1 MTHLSIDIR
10 LMAFKFLDLVVEN
23 HSPSFLLYAE
33 KVYLTLTLL
42 VNVWNFFKFNYYIW
56 HLYLENSFHL
66 SCLRSHSDPLT
77 LWYYAMSTQDKDCAW
92 VQRFQLSW
100 GVWSNTKQ
108 NNLTKKKK
116 EKRKKETELNILISH
131 FLWFP
136 LNPCFLLL
144 IILISKQLRCFL
156 TVIILLWF
164 WKSIKY

>member
-42 VNVWNFFKFNYYIW
+42 VNVWNFFICNYYIW

-108 NNLTKKKK
+108 NKLTKKKK
-116 EKRKKETELNILISH
+116 GKKKKRNRIEYSY
-131 FLWFP
+131 FP
-136 LNPCFLLL
+136 FFMVSFKPLFFAANHPNFKATTLFFNCYNSFMVLE
-144 IILISKQLRCFL
+144 I
-156 TVIILLWF
+156 
-164 WKSIKY
+164 Y